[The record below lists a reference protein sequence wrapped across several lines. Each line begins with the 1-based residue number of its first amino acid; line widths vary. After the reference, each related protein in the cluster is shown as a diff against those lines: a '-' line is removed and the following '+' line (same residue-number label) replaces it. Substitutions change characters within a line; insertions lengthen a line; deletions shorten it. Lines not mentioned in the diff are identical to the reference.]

1 MQEGGVIGQT
11 PGMTLDELE
20 SEVRAIL
27 VRYEDVL
34 EASEVNGMEV
44 LRRPG
49 AKSHEGFAGVRQK
62 GGTVQVMVV
71 PMHAHRELV
80 EGLSPELQG
89 RMAGPSM
96 LVLRQGD
103 DRLLTEVEELV
114 QRAFDAYVGQPPGT
128 E

>member
-1 MQEGGVIGQT
+1 VQEGGVIGQT
-11 PGMTLDELE
+11 PGMTVDELE

-62 GGTVQVMVV
+62 GGTVQVMVL
-71 PMHAHRELV
+71 PMHSHREVV
-80 EGLSPELQG
+80 EGISTELRE

-96 LVLRQGD
+96 LVLREGD
-103 DRLLTEVEELV
+103 EGLLPALEELIE
-114 QRAFDAYVGQPPGT
+114 RAFDAYVGQPPGT